1 MKKIA
6 ALLICIIASNIM
18 YSQTTLEP
26 GDIAILQYNRGSGT
40 NIKFIT
46 YKSLESG
53 TVINFT
59 DRGWTAATGGTFYS
73 GGGAGEG
80 TSVYTATSAVACG
93 TVVTFNLVNCNLH
106 NSGDQVLAYQGTDG
120 SPTLLFLLSSDLAAD
135 TWTTSGAIN
144 QNSTYLPDELT
155 NGVTATSFT
164 ETQNAIYN
172 STVLTGTVSAIK
184 AAIPLAA
191 NWTASTTFSGTF
203 NSTSTWN
210 GTSWSIAGGD
220 YFTGIING
228 TYDTSSD
235 GDFTTC
241 NCTVNSSQ
249 TLTVNSGGTVTVDE
263 NITNNG
269 TILVESGGSV
279 VQTTSTGTNSGTDYT
294 VERTTTSQSSAHVFT
309 YWSSPLTSSTT
320 SAVAAD
326 AHLYYSFTAASQ
338 SWLQG
343 NSSTSMTP
351 AVGYAIEGPGS
362 GTYPGAQTS
371 SFSGAAFNNGT
382 VSLGLSFSS
391 DGDADN
397 DWNLIGNPYPSAISA
412 NTFLSD
418 NSSVLGGTL
427 YLWTHNTDDDVGD
440 NTVDDYAMYNAGGGT
455 QATSGGTIPDGNL
468 ASTQGFFVQALSAS
482 NVNFTNSMRISAN
495 NTSFY
500 KQTQQDIAGEKDRV
514 WLNLT
519 TDNSF
524 SQILVGFFNDA
535 TFGVDRKYDGLRF
548 LGQTNLNFYSIIN
561 DKNYGI
567 QGLPSINKKQDI
579 PLGFSTTET
588 GSFKISIGKK
598 EGKLSGSK
606 IVLEDKLLDIEHR
619 LDKSDY
625 EFNSDE
631 VGTFDDRFVMRIK
644 SKKKT
649 VKVKTKETKKINAYK
664 KGDFLYVASL
674 KVDDKINRVSIYTLN
689 GSVFYDNKTADFEGF
704 VPLKKLKTAGV
715 YILKIQLDSGEI
727 IIKKVII

>member
-1 MKKIA
+1 MKKIT

-18 YSQTTLEP
+18 YSQTTLAP
-26 GDIAILQYNRGSGT
+26 GDIAILQYNSDGSPEV
-40 NIKFIT
+40 IKFLVF
-46 YKSLESG
+46 KSIESG
-53 TVINFT
+53 TTINFT
-59 DRGWTAATGGTFYS
+59 DNGWSGTAFRTTEGVDTWTAPS
-73 GGGAGEG
+73 NI
-80 TSVYTATSAVACG
+80 SCG
-93 TVVTFNLVNCNLH
+93 DVVTFNLSSIALNA
-106 NSGDQVLAYQGTDG
+106 SGDQIFAYQGTLASPSLIFGLNVSTGDWVDG
-120 SPTLLFLLSSDLAAD
+120 SPQSRETGLPSSLTDGTDAVTLTHIDNTKYTGSLTGSAATILSNIC
-135 TWTTSGAIN
+135 TPGNWTGSNTVN
-144 QNSTYLPDELT
+144 QNFT
-155 NGVTATSFT
+155 NTFTS
-164 ETQNAIYN
+164 
-172 STVLTGTVSAIK
+172 
-184 AAIPLAA
+184 
-191 NWTASTTFSGTF
+191 STTFSSGSWGSAGDHFTAIISDDF
-203 NSTSTWN
+203 DTST
-210 GTSWSIAGGD
+210 
-220 YFTGIING
+220 
-228 TYDTSSD
+228 D
-235 GDFTTC
+235 GDFDTC
-241 NCTVNSSQ
+241 SCTVDATR
-249 TLTVNSGGTVTVDE
+249 TLTVNSGGTVTVEE

-269 TILVESGGSV
+269 TILVESGGSI
-279 VQTTSTGTNSGTDYT
+279 VQKIVGTNSGTDYT